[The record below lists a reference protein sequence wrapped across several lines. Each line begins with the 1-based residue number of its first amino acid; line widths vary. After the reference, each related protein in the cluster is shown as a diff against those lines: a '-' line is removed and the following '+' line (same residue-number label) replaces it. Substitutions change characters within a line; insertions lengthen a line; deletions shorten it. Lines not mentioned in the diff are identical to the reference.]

1 MKTSLNAIMETAIK
15 NLLLK
20 QMLNILNIYM
30 IYSVIYD
37 FYLKE
42 WKLKYVISWYDKKA
56 MLFT

>member
-1 MKTSLNAIMETAIK
+1 MKKNKKNKNKRKKNLNVMKTSLNAIMETAIK

-42 WKLKYVISWYDKKA
+42 
-56 MLFT
+56 